1 MTAAMV
7 VLIGAAVIVLAL
19 VVATVLTEL
28 LAAVPADPSESVARA
43 LAALVA
49 PTVSTPDRHREPR
62 ASAPI
67 VT

>member
-7 VLIGAAVIVLAL
+7 VLVLAAVIVLAL
-19 VVATVLTEL
+19 VAATVLTEL
-28 LAAVPADPSESVARA
+28 LAATPADPSESMARA

-49 PTVSTPDRHREPR
+49 PRVPTPDRRREPR